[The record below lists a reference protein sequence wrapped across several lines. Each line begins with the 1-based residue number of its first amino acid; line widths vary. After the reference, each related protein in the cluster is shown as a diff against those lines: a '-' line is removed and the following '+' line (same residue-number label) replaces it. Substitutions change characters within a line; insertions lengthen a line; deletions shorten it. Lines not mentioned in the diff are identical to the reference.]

1 MDVSVDKTGFDMD
14 KIISIPSDSPDN
26 NSDSDSDLN
35 VLTDEPENCCVM
47 TKLLWS
53 GD

>member
-1 MDVSVDKTGFDMD
+1 MGKLT
-14 KIISIPSDSPDN
+14 SIPSDSPDN

-35 VLTDEPENCCVM
+35 VLTAEQENCCVM
-47 TKLLWS
+47 IKLSWS

>member
-1 MDVSVDKTGFDMD
+1 MD
-14 KIISIPSDSPDN
+14 KLITIHSDSPHN
-26 NSDSDSDLN
+26 NSESDFN

-47 TKLLWS
+47 TKLSWS

>member
-1 MDVSVDKTGFDMD
+1 MSKL
-14 KIISIPSDSPDN
+14 ISIPSDSQDN

-35 VLTDEPENCCVM
+35 VLTDEPENCCVT
-47 TKLLWS
+47 TKLSRS

>member
-1 MDVSVDKTGFDMD
+1 MSNL
-14 KIISIPSDSPDN
+14 ISIPSDSQDN

-35 VLTDEPENCCVM
+35 VLTDEPENCCVT
-47 TKLLWS
+47 TKLSWS

>member
-1 MDVSVDKTGFDMD
+1 MGKL
-14 KIISIPSDSPDN
+14 ISIPSDSRDTCYN
-26 NSDSDSDLN
+26 SDSDLN

-47 TKLLWS
+47 TKLSWS

>member
-1 MDVSVDKTGFDMD
+1 MDR
-14 KIISIPSDSPDN
+14 IISIPSDSPDN

-47 TKLLWS
+47 IKLSWS
-53 GD
+53 GDGLT

>member
-1 MDVSVDKTGFDMD
+1 MSKL
-14 KIISIPSDSPDN
+14 ISIPSDSQEN

-35 VLTDEPENCCVM
+35 VLTDEPENCCVT
-47 TKLLWS
+47 TKLSWS

>member
-1 MDVSVDKTGFDMD
+1 MGKL
-14 KIISIPSDSPDN
+14 ISIPSDSPDN
-26 NSDSDSDLN
+26 NSDSDLN

-47 TKLLWS
+47 TKLSWS

>member
-1 MDVSVDKTGFDMD
+1 MSKL
-14 KIISIPSDSPDN
+14 ISIPSDSQDS

-35 VLTDEPENCCVM
+35 VLTDEPENCCVT
-47 TKLLWS
+47 TKLSWS